1 MPPTAPPLA
10 RAFAATVVS
19 LRLLV
24 VAVWIAGAVAAT
36 LWLPGLQ
43 RSQSGAL
50 SDLVSKSSPALRAET
65 RSQQLFGSPLTAD
78 TMVVQRNP
86 QGLSLDEQKRVVN
99 RALRIDQ
106 RGYPD
111 LLSVS
116 LAVPV
121 LNTLGLFPSSRE
133 RSTTAITY
141 LFFPARYGFET
152 HDKLAHWFSERHIG
166 PSQDLV
172 GVTGAGPARI
182 AQYSAIRDALPIVAA
197 ATAALIALLVG
208 LNFRAPGAP
217 LVVLFAGGISYL
229 VDIRLL
235 GWVSE
240 RSGISIPK
248 EIEPLLVVLLLG
260 VTTDYAIFYLS
271 GQRRRLIAGDPP
283 VQAARSVAAQF
294 APTIVVAGLTVA
306 GGTAAILV
314 GHLDFIRAFGPGLA
328 LTALIGLLV
337 AITLVPATLAL
348 FGRKVFWPSI
358 ERGEFLGSEE
368 AREGHRSWRERAS
381 FWATA
386 KPLAFLIVALCFA
399 GLGAAATGL
408 SRTELGF
415 GLIGGLPAGSE
426 ARQAAVAAG
435 QGFAP
440 GILGPTEII
449 LEETG
454 LANRRGELDSLER
467 LLESQPGVAG
477 VIGPREQTVIRQKSV
492 VVAPSGNAVRYGLVF
507 SGDPFEAPAI
517 SHLRALD
524 RRLPDLLGR
533 AGLGGTRVEV
543 TGATAV
549 ASDTISQVVHDLWRI
564 AVVALAVDFLLLALF
579 LRALVAPLYLLAASV
594 LALAATLGL
603 TTYVFQDLLGYPGI
617 TYWVPFASAVLLVS
631 LGSDYNVFV
640 TGRIWDE
647 AKHRPLREAVSHAAP
662 RAARAITVAGLA
674 LAGSFGL
681 LAIVPLRSFAEFA
694 FTMGVGVLLDSFVVR
709 SFLVPALI
717 SLVGTPGAW
726 PGRRLRTP
734 EELETAEAEA

>member
-1 MPPTAPPLA
+1 MPPRAGVVA
-10 RAFAATVVS
+10 RGFAATVVS

-24 VAVWIAGAVAAT
+24 VAGWIAGAVAAT
-36 LWLPGLQ
+36 LWLPSLQ
-43 RSQSGAL
+43 RSQGGAL
-50 SDLVSKSSPALRAET
+50 SDIVAKSSPAMRAEADSE
-65 RSQQLFGSPLTAD
+65 RLFGAPITAD
-78 TMVVQRNP
+78 TMVVQRDP
-86 QGLSLDEQKRVVN
+86 HGLSSGEQKRAVD
-99 RALRIDQ
+99 RALRINR

-111 LLSVS
+111 LKSVS
-116 LAVPV
+116 LAVPL
-121 LNTLGLFPSSRE
+121 LNTFGVFPSSRE
-133 RSTTAITY
+133 RSTTAVTY
-141 LFFPARYGFET
+141 LFFPSHYGFDT
-152 HDKLAHWFSERHIG
+152 RNRLGHWFSQRHMG
-166 PSQDLV
+166 PAEDLV

-182 AQYSAIRDALPIVAA
+182 AQYRAIRGALPIVAA

-229 VDIRLL
+229 VDFRLL
-235 GWVSE
+235 GWISE
-240 RSGISIPK
+240 RAGISIPS

-271 GQRRRLIAGDPP
+271 GQRRRLLAGDPP
-283 VQAARSVAAQF
+283 AQAARTVAAQY

-306 GGTAAILV
+306 GGTAAILA
-314 GHLDFIRAFGPGLA
+314 GKLEFIRAFGPGLA
-328 LTALIGLLV
+328 LTALVGLVV
-337 AITLVPATLAL
+337 ATTLVPATLAL
-348 FGRKVFWPSI
+348 FGRRVFWPSM

-368 AREGHRSWRERAS
+368 PREGHRSWRERAS
-381 FWATA
+381 YWATA
-386 KPLAFLIVALCFA
+386 KPLAFLIVALCLA

-415 GLIGGLPAGSE
+415 GLIGGLPDGSE

-435 QGFAP
+435 RGFAP
-440 GILGPTEII
+440 GILGPTEIV
-449 LEETG
+449 LEG
-454 LANRRGELDSLER
+454 RGIAQRRGALTSLER
-467 LLESQPGVAG
+467 LLEGQPGVAG
-477 VIGPREQTVIRQKSV
+477 VIGPREQSLIRAKQV
-492 VVAPSGNAVRYGLVF
+492 VVASSGNAVRYGVVF
-507 SGDPFEAPAI
+507 SSDPFEAPAI

-524 RRLPDLLGR
+524 RQLPDLLGR

-543 TGATAV
+543 TGATAIT
-549 ASDTISQVVHDLWRI
+549 SDTISQVVHDIWRI
-564 AVVALAVDFLLLALF
+564 GLVALVVDFLLLALF

-603 TTYVFQDLLGYPGI
+603 TTYVFQELLGYPGI
-617 TYWVPFASAVLLVS
+617 SYWVPFAASVLLVS

-647 AKHRPLREAVSHAAP
+647 ARHRPLREAVSFAAP
-662 RAARAITVAGLA
+662 RAAGAITVAGIV

-726 PGRRLRTP
+726 PGRRLRKP
-734 EELETAEAEA
+734 EELETAEA